1 MKKIFLFSSKYCNDC
16 TVMKEFLSKNNI
28 KYADM
33 DITENLLFLKMF
45 LKYRDNN
52 SAFDEIKEKGSIGIP
67 CIVINEGEKLIFNKE
82 DLNLDE
88 LK

>member
-16 TVMKEFLSKNNI
+16 TAMKEFLSKNNI
-28 KYADM
+28 NYINM

-52 SAFDEIKEKGSIGIP
+52 PAFNEIKEKGNIGIP
-67 CIVINEGEKLIFNKE
+67 CIVINEGEKFFFHQDTL
-82 DLNLDE
+82 DLAE
-88 LK
+88 L

>member
-1 MKKIFLFSSKYCNDC
+1 MKKIFLFSSHYCKDC
-16 TVMKEFLSKNNI
+16 TAMKEFLSENNI
-28 KYADM
+28 NYINM

-52 SAFDEIKEKGSIGIP
+52 SAFNEIKEKGSIGIP
-67 CIVINEGEKLIFNKE
+67 CIVINEGEKLFFHQ
-82 DLNLDE
+82 DTLNLDE